1 MFHRVGAEEGGEG
14 LCMGVEWGNL
24 GGEDE
29 DQCLDPGRG
38 SEAQGEG
45 QHEEECEEVVLIL
58 DPGGANV
65 RVE

>member
-1 MFHRVGAEEGGEG
+1 
-14 LCMGVEWGNL
+14 MGVEWGNL

-58 DPGGANV
+58 DPGGAYV

>member
-1 MFHRVGAEEGGEG
+1 MDADTSDYKELTYEGYGHG
-14 LCMGVEWGNL
+14 GV

-58 DPGGANV
+58 DPGGAYV